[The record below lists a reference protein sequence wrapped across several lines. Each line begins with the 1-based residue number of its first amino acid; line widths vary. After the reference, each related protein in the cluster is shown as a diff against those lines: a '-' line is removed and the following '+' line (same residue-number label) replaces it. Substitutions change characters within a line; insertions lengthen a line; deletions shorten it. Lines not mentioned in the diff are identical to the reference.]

1 MGLVSQI
8 LGLPRPDG
16 AAAPPPPRGIAE
28 VEAALSRLD
37 GERRDAR
44 QALDRAK
51 SARSELLL
59 VDGSDK
65 QIADL
70 DADSDRHRLTLERC
84 DKLEPLVR
92 AELQSLQSEARRR
105 RWQETSERY
114 DAAARIFAGAFRVAL
129 EKWQSLIAMRGE
141 ALCKFTQTQVGGL
154 IVPPAVL
161 TEDFLHRFEAEL
173 DRQRDFAARPER
185 RRASRPLRR
194 PGSETYSRQG
204 GLICLKGGASPPRAA
219 SPPQLDPGADGS
231 DPRFLHRK
239 LDRELAR
246 LGDGPVPKG
255 RVGIRLLKS
264 DIDIGDGDGMR
275 WRGDEIAVPELQ
287 ARRLV
292 ENNAAEYIPAPK
304 SAPPAAAKSDGRR

>member
-1 MGLVSQI
+1 MPTMGLVSQI

-173 DRQRDFAARPER
+173 DRQRDFAARPEPPPRKPSPAAAGVGNIQSPR
-185 RRASRPLRR
+185 RVDLFEGRR
-194 PGSETYSRQG
+194 LP
-204 GLICLKGGASPPRAA
+204 APRAA
-219 SPPQLDPGADGS
+219 SPVNL
-231 DPRFLHRK
+231 
-239 LDRELAR
+239 
-246 LGDGPVPKG
+246 
-255 RVGIRLLKS
+255 
-264 DIDIGDGDGMR
+264 
-275 WRGDEIAVPELQ
+275 
-287 ARRLV
+287 
-292 ENNAAEYIPAPK
+292 IPAPTG
-304 SAPPAAAKSDGRR
+304 AIPA